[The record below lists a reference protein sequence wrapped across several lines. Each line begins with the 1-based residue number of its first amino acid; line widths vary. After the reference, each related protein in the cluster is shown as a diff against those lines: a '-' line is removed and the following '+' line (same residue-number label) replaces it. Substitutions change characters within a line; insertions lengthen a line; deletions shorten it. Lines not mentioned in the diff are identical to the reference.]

1 MEDANLDGI
10 SMKYILAIK
19 DSGLL
24 PSFAFSSQRKQC
36 TLKSSVHILWCPI
49 QGVSL
54 ETLP

>member
-10 SMKYILAIK
+10 SMKYILATK

-36 TLKSSVHILWCPI
+36 TLKSSVHILWCS
-49 QGVSL
+49 VETASL